1 MAWKPDYLT
10 LAEARDYVRNPA
22 GDTVDDTV
30 IQVWIT
36 TVSRAIDEH
45 CNRQFGSIA
54 APAARVYRR
63 TPAYDPSIG
72 LWVLEIDD
80 TQTVTGTTV
89 NGVAYASSGAV
100 LLPDN
105 APADGRPWTAL
116 GFTAQPTPSYPGAP
130 AANTVVNQ
138 WGWTAV
144 PAQVPGAARIQLSRF
159 DWRRDAPAG
168 IAGSPDSG
176 SEIRL
181 LAKLDPDAIKALSG
195 LARRRRVY

>member
-1 MAWKPDYLT
+1 
-10 LAEARDYVRNPA
+10 V
-22 GDTVDDTV
+22 
-30 IQVWIT
+30 
-36 TVSRAIDEH
+36 VS
-45 CNRQFGSIA
+45 
-54 APAARVYRR
+54 
-63 TPAYDPSIG
+63 
-72 LWVLEIDD
+72 
-80 TQTVTGTTV
+80 
-89 NGVAYASSGAV
+89 
-100 LLPDN
+100 
-105 APADGRPWTAL
+105 
-116 GFTAQPTPSYPGAP
+116 
-130 AANTVVNQ
+130 Q